1 MMQCSSRSFVE
12 LADGV
17 TNTYQVDEEEK
28 ENLETFKTTVED
40 LCRTKFDSFFVGRR
54 DTYNNWPL
62 AAKSSYEIFRFV
74 ANFMELS
81 LL

>member
-1 MMQCSSRSFVE
+1 MPNEIRF
-12 LADGV
+12 
-17 TNTYQVDEEEK
+17 
-28 ENLETFKTTVED
+28 F
-40 LCRTKFDSFFVGRR
+40 FFVARR